1 MPDFLKSAFVLYFGF
16 RCCHDEITLPQ
27 KARIVFI
34 LRAGPL
40 YGQVLHAST
49 AQPER
54 LDLYDSFCRLAKAV
68 GVKLAISTDA
78 HGVEEFDFMRYGIDQ
93 ARRGWLESV
102 DVLDTRPLAEPKKL
116 LRPR

>member
-1 MPDFLKSAFVLYFGF
+1 M
-16 RCCHDEITLPQ
+16 
-27 KARIVFI
+27 
-34 LRAGPL
+34 
-40 YGQVLHAST
+40 
-49 AQPER
+49 
-54 LDLYDSFCRLAKAV
+54 